1 MNTSQDYKNI
11 YSAIIKMR
19 TEIAPIARTR
29 TASMGKYSYRYATLD
44 SVIELLNVVLPKY
57 NLGWVQTIGT
67 ADGRQTLTTRIIHES
82 GEWIEDT
89 LALPQVRGDS
99 GKNENQEL
107 GASITYF
114 KRYAL
119 SAMFGIAT
127 DDDTDG
133 VAEVRERKQQ
143 VRATARAAQ
152 QQTETMDEERMADCA
167 GVQIHSPTPAQPL
180 PAVSRENS
188 LNFTDIIKS
197 TGDAAIDAAILE
209 LVTKQHRGRQIFS
222 QKTVAWLNG
231 IIEKKTPQESLAK
244 ANEAANK
251 RINDINK
258 ELGNSAA

>member
-1 MNTSQDYKNI
+1 MNTSQEVKNI
-11 YSAIIKMR
+11 YSAIIKAR
-19 TEIAPIARTR
+19 PEISPIARTKSAR
-29 TASMGKYSYRYATLD
+29 NYKYATLD
-44 SVIELLNVVLPKY
+44 TVIELLSVVLPKY
-57 NLGWVQTIGT
+57 ELGWVQSIGT
-67 ADGRQTLTTRIIHES
+67 TDGRPVLVTRIIHTS

-89 LALPQVRGDS
+89 LPLVQTKLAG
-99 GKNENQEL
+99 GANESQEL

-143 VRATARAAQ
+143 VRMTARAAQ
-152 QQTETMDEERMADCA
+152 QQTEGGEEEKTEE
-167 GVQIHSPTPAQPL
+167 PTGGRVYTETPIP
-180 PAVSRENS
+180 PRENAVS
-188 LNFTDIIKS
+188 FPDIIKS

-209 LVTKQHRGRQIFS
+209 LVTKQHRGRPIFS

-258 ELGNSAA
+258 ELSNSAA

>member
-1 MNTSQDYKNI
+1 MITSQEYKNI

-19 TEIAPIARTR
+19 TEIAPVTKTKRANAI
-29 TASMGKYSYRYATLD
+29 KYTYNYAPLD

-57 NLGWVQTIGT
+57 GLGWVQTIGMQE
-67 ADGRQTLTTRIIHES
+67 GRPALTTRIIHES

-89 LALPQVRGDS
+89 LALPQVRGDG

-152 QQTETMDEERMADCA
+152 QQPEQIDEEKMADCA
-167 GVQIHSPTPAQPL
+167 GAQIHSPTPAQPMQ
-180 PAVSRENS
+180 AVEM
-188 LNFTDIIKS
+188 LKS
-197 TGDAAIDAAILE
+197 TGDVAIDNALKEIVVKE
-209 LVTKQHRGRQIFS
+209 HRGRAVFS
-222 QKTVAWLNG
+222 PKTIEWLND
-231 IIEKKTPQESLAK
+231 IISKKTPQEALAS
-244 ANEAANK
+244 AYTAANK

-258 ELGNSAA
+258 DLGN

>member
-1 MNTSQDYKNI
+1 MNTSQEYKNI
-11 YSAIIKMR
+11 YSSIIKMR
-19 TEIAPIARTR
+19 TEIAPIAKTR
-29 TASMGKYSYRYATLD
+29 TASMGKFSYRYATLD

-57 NLGWVQTIGT
+57 DLGWLQTIGT

-152 QQTETMDEERMADCA
+152 QQAEGGDEEKTAEPTGGQFSTET
-167 GVQIHSPTPAQPL
+167 PTPPRDTL
-180 PAVSRENS
+180 TTKF
-188 LNFTDIIKS
+188 LKS

-209 LVTKQHRGRQIFS
+209 LVTKQHRGQQIFS
-222 QKTVAWLNG
+222 KKTIEWLNS
-231 IIEKKTPQESLAK
+231 IIAKKTPQESLAK

-251 RINDINK
+251 RINDIDK
-258 ELGNSAA
+258 EFVNSVA

>member
-1 MNTSQDYKNI
+1 MITSQEYKNI

-29 TASMGKYSYRYATLD
+29 TASMPKYSYRYATLD

-57 NLGWVQTIGT
+57 NLGWVQAIGT
-67 ADGRQTLTTRIIHES
+67 AEGRQTLTTRIIHES

-143 VRATARAAQ
+143 VKAAARAAQ
-152 QQTETMDEERMADCA
+152 QQPEQSNEDRIADCA
-167 GVQIHSPTPAQPL
+167 GAQIHTPTPAQPVQ
-180 PAVSRENS
+180 AVEM
-188 LNFTDIIKS
+188 LKS
-197 TGDAAIDAAILE
+197 TGDVAIDNALKEIVVKE
-209 LVTKQHRGRQIFS
+209 HRGRAVFS
-222 QKTVAWLNG
+222 PKTIEWLND
-231 IIEKKTPQESLAK
+231 IISKKTPQEALAS
-244 ANEAANK
+244 AYTAANK

-258 ELGNSAA
+258 DLGN

>member
-19 TEIAPIARTR
+19 TEIAPVTKTKRAN
-29 TASMGKYSYRYATLD
+29 AVKYTYNYAPLD

-57 NLGWVQTIGT
+57 GLGWVQTIGMQ
-67 ADGRQTLTTRIIHES
+67 DGSPALTTRIIHES

-89 LALPQVRGDS
+89 LILPKVRPENGR
-99 GKNENQEL
+99 NENQEL
-107 GASITYF
+107 GACITYF

-127 DDDTDG
+127 DEDTDG

-152 QQTETMDEERMADCA
+152 QQGEAMDEERMANCA

>member
-1 MNTSQDYKNI
+1 MNTSQEVKNI
-11 YSAIIKMR
+11 YSAIIKAR
-19 TEIAPIARTR
+19 PEISPIARTKSAR
-29 TASMGKYSYRYATLD
+29 NYKYATLD
-44 SVIELLNVVLPKY
+44 TVIELLSVVLPKY
-57 NLGWVQTIGT
+57 ELGWLQSIGT
-67 ADGRQTLTTRIIHES
+67 TDGRPVLVTRIIHTS

-89 LALPQVRGDS
+89 LPLIQTKLAG
-99 GKNENQEL
+99 GANESQEL

-133 VAEVRERKQQ
+133 VAEVRERKQL

-152 QQTETMDEERMADCA
+152 QQEAPTDEEKADDGQSGQINTETPIPPREN
-167 GVQIHSPTPAQPL
+167 
-180 PAVSRENS
+180 AVS
-188 LNFTDIIKS
+188 FPDIIKS

-209 LVTKQHRGRQIFS
+209 LVTKQHRGRPIFS
-222 QKTVAWLNG
+222 LKTVAWLNG
-231 IIEKKTPQESLAK
+231 INEKKTTQESMAK

-258 ELGNSAA
+258 ELSNSAA

>member
-1 MNTSQDYKNI
+1 MNTSQEVKNI
-11 YSAIIKMR
+11 YSAIIKAR
-19 TEIAPIARTR
+19 PEISPIARTKSAR
-29 TASMGKYSYRYATLD
+29 NYKYATLD
-44 SVIELLNVVLPKY
+44 TVIELLSVVLPKY
-57 NLGWVQTIGT
+57 ELGWLQSIGT
-67 ADGRQTLTTRIIHES
+67 TDGRPVLVTRIIHTS

-89 LALPQVRGDS
+89 LPLIQTKLAG
-99 GKNENQEL
+99 GANESQEL

-133 VAEVRERKQQ
+133 VAEVRERKQL

-152 QQTETMDEERMADCA
+152 QQEAPTDEEKADDGQSGQINTET
-167 GVQIHSPTPAQPL
+167 QITPHE
-180 PAVSRENS
+180 SNMTS
-188 LNFTDIIKS
+188 FTDIIKS

-209 LVTKQHRGRQIFS
+209 LVTKQHRGRPIFS
-222 QKTVAWLNG
+222 LKTVAWLNG

-258 ELGNSAA
+258 ELSNSAA

>member
-19 TEIAPIARTR
+19 TEIVPIAKTKR
-29 TASMGKYSYRYATLD
+29 ANAVKYTYNYAPLD
-44 SVIELLNVVLPKY
+44 SVIELLNVVLPKHG
-57 NLGWVQTIGT
+57 LGWVQTIGMQ
-67 ADGRQTLTTRIIHES
+67 DGRPALTTRIIHES

-89 LALPQVRGDS
+89 LVLPIGRPDG

-107 GASITYF
+107 GASISYF

-152 QQTETMDEERMADCA
+152 QQTETGDEEKTAEPK
-167 GVQIHSPTPAQPL
+167 GELVYTETPIP
-180 PAVSRENS
+180 PRENALS
-188 LNFTDIIKS
+188 FPDIIKS

-209 LVTKQHRGRQIFS
+209 LVTRQHRGRQIFS